1 MELKEIKGDL
11 KQALE
16 LVWRVFLEYEAPFYT
31 KQGIDTFH
39 SFISDKD
46 KMNLLTFY
54 GMYNKNKLIG
64 VIATRNNGN
73 HIALFF
79 VDGEYH
85 KKGIGK
91 CLFQKVLENATS
103 NEITVNSSVYAIEV
117 YHKLGFVDTDKEQI
131 EDGIIYTPMK
141 LYINTKEK

>member
-1 MELKEIKGDL
+1 MKLKEIKGDL

-39 SFISDKD
+39 SFISDID

-54 GMYNKNKLIG
+54 GMYDKNKLIG

-79 VDGEYH
+79 EN
-85 KKGIGK
+85 
-91 CLFQKVLENATS
+91 VLDDCKRQVPGTVTS
-103 NEITVNSSVYAIEV
+103 SPGRRRDA
-117 YHKLGFVDTDKEQI
+117 
-131 EDGIIYTPMK
+131 
-141 LYINTKEK
+141 

>member
-1 MELKEIKGDL
+1 
-11 KQALE
+11 
-16 LVWRVFLEYEAPFYT
+16 
-31 KQGIDTFH
+31 
-39 SFISDKD
+39 
-46 KMNLLTFY
+46 
-54 GMYNKNKLIG
+54 MYDKNKLIG

-103 NEITVNSSVYAIEV
+103 NEITVNSSVYAVEV

-141 LYINTKEK
+141 LYIKTQEK

>member
-1 MELKEIKGDL
+1 
-11 KQALE
+11 
-16 LVWRVFLEYEAPFYT
+16 
-31 KQGIDTFH
+31 
-39 SFISDKD
+39 
-46 KMNLLTFY
+46 MNLLTFY

-103 NEITVNSSVYAIEV
+103 NEITVNSSVYAVEV

-141 LYINTKEK
+141 LYIKTQEK